1 MMLKKNKWVRMNGDE
16 AITLKELSRWVDSYD
31 ILRHYLSEYE
41 GTQGITDN
49 SELFIP
55 QLGNI
60 RIIMQHNGRRIIYR
74 VVQISTGETL
84 NVIQLLQRMFD
95 MDKQAVVN
103 KIAKEITGIYKE
115 RRGIVFKLVE
125 EKPEKVR
132 FSFFNK
138 PITNIVPSQDISLE
152 EFAKHL
158 QSGKYKNIIYEI
170 RNAPNKSI
178 RNELKR
184 FKLDF
189 VTVSGKFTKRNANN
203 LSKHSGLLCLD
214 FDDVDNP
221 SELKAKLELDYKL
234 NPKLIF
240 ISPSG
245 NGIKC
250 IVEIDVRKYSHEEYF
265 LALERYFA
273 KEYVIQLDS
282 SGKDVSRACFVSFDP
297 QLYFREN

>member
-1 MMLKKNKWVRMNGDE
+1 MNLKKNKWVRMNGDE
-16 AITLKELSRWVDSYD
+16 TITLKELFKWVDTYD
-31 ILRHYLSEYE
+31 ILRHYLSEYK
-41 GTQGITDN
+41 GIQGITDN
-49 SELFIP
+49 SELYIP
-55 QLGNI
+55 ILGKI
-60 RIIMQHNGRRIIYR
+60 RIIMQHDGRIIYR
-74 VVQISTGETL
+74 AVLISTGETL

-95 MDKQAVVN
+95 LDKQSVID
-103 KIAKEITGIYKE
+103 KIAAEITGIHKE
-115 RRGIVFKLVE
+115 RRGVVFKLVE

-138 PITNIVPSQDISLE
+138 PITNVLPSEDITLE

-158 QSGKYKNIIYEI
+158 QSGKYKNIVKEI
-170 RNAPNKSI
+170 RNAPNKAI

-189 VTVSGKFTKRNANN
+189 VTVSGQFTKRNANN

-214 FDDVDNP
+214 FDEVDHPN
-221 SELKAKLELDYKL
+221 ELKAKLERDTKL

-245 NGIKC
+245 NGVKC
-250 IVEIDVRKYSHEEYF
+250 VVEIDVTKYSHEEYF
-265 LALERYFA
+265 KALEKYFSN
-273 KEYVIQLDS
+273 EYAISIDS

-297 QLYFREN
+297 QLYFRMN